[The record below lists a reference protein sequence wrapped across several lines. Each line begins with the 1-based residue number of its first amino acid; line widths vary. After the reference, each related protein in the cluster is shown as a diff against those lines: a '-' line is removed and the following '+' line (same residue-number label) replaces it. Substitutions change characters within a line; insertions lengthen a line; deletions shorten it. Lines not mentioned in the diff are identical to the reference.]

1 MTERKKKL
9 RLIQLGLLIVGT
21 LIIYFTYSS
30 KNTYEEKK
38 IISKDKQQMMQEQ
51 LKRNSQ
57 DGDTF
62 FNIEYSGIDLEG
74 NRYVIFS
81 KEASNQKGNQEIV
94 NMRYVDAKFYFKD
107 DTILYIVS
115 NEAIYNNKTL
125 DIIFFGDVKADYEG
139 SELFAQK
146 AEYSN
151 SDSFLTI
158 SDNVKVKDIR
168 GSMFADKLLFDI
180 KKQTLNIA
188 SSNEKKVNAKVDL
201 K

>member
-1 MTERKKKL
+1 
-9 RLIQLGLLIVGT
+9 
-21 LIIYFTYSS
+21 
-30 KNTYEEKK
+30 
-38 IISKDKQQMMQEQ
+38 
-51 LKRNSQ
+51 
-57 DGDTF
+57 
-62 FNIEYSGIDLEG
+62 
-74 NRYVIFS
+74 
-81 KEASNQKGNQEIV
+81 
-94 NMRYVDAKFYFKD
+94 MRYVDAKFYFKD

-168 GSMFADKLLFDI
+168 GSMFADKLYLI
-180 KKQTLNIA
+180 
-188 SSNEKKVNAKVDL
+188 
-201 K
+201 